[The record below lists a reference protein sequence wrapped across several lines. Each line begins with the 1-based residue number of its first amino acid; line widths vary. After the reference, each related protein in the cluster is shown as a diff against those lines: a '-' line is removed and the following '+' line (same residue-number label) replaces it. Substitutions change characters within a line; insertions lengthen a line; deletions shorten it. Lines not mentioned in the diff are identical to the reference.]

1 MFQIDYS
8 YLRPKKAQWLRRM
21 YATPFP
27 KKQSLAVWQGKN
39 ATILPLREVVN
50 EGLLFGLGG
59 VADENGQYVELSGFP
74 ERIGK
79 GYAFENPV
87 YKDEKVVYC
96 GYLVNHWGHF
106 LIEGVTRLW

>member
-8 YLRPKKAQWLRRM
+8 YLRPKKAQWLKRM
-21 YATPFP
+21 YDTPFP
-27 KKQSLAVWQGKN
+27 EKQSLSVWQGRN

-74 ERIGK
+74 ERI
-79 GYAFENPV
+79 
-87 YKDEKVVYC
+87 
-96 GYLVNHWGHF
+96 
-106 LIEGVTRLW
+106 LIH